1 MEIAEA
7 RAEELT
13 FIAVGLMIIVTNLV
27 EIVYISR
34 NKHKNT
40 FEKLLLSLAISD
52 LLVGITATVY
62 KTSDFLLGKEPWLSE
77 GVAAIVF
84 MFSSIFSLKN
94 LLVLTIDRF
103 LAIRFPIKHRILVT
117 ARRTNILIIS
127 IWVLSCVGGVGSN
140 LFLIFK
146 LSYGNDYFMIISAA
160 LIISIGA
167 IISAIYCCIIRFL
180 LTRQVTVAA
189 KPGDE
194 KVLQKIKGLFR
205 GPQKAERTVL
215 LSCIIVTVT
224 FIICMFPF
232 AIEYMRFRN
241 AETLTFASKMLIV
254 LNSLLNPFVYF
265 FNNFL
270 RRNCTKPQ

>member
-1 MEIAEA
+1 MEMAEA
-7 RAEELT
+7 QSEELA
-13 FIAVGLMIIVTNLV
+13 FIAVGLLIIVANIV

-62 KTSDFLLGKEPWLSE
+62 KTSDFLLGKKPWLNE
-77 GVAAIVF
+77 EVAATVF

-94 LLVLTIDRF
+94 LLVLTTDRF

-127 IWVLSCVGGVGSN
+127 IWVVSGVGGVGSN
-140 LFLIFK
+140 LILIFGLK
-146 LSYGNDYFMIISAA
+146 TGNDYFMMISAV

-167 IISAIYCCIIRFL
+167 IISIIYCCIIRFL
-180 LTRQVTVAA
+180 LTRQVIVTA

-194 KVLQKIKGLFR
+194 KVLQRIKGLFR
-205 GPQKAERTVL
+205 DPQKAERTVL

-232 AIEYMRFRN
+232 AIEYLRYRN
-241 AETLTFASKMLIV
+241 AEKLTFASKMLII

-270 RRNCTKPQ
+270 RKSCIKPQ